1 MGLRVRGRAGV
12 NGLLHEP
19 AGTHHPYEPARWG
32 RDPLWPLAGEP
43 VRVGARADVT
53 AGPVRVEWEAE
64 HSSGAVPALFD
75 GETWQAELGP
85 FKAGHEVRYRFVGV
99 EGSATPW
106 FVFST
111 GWWESPSWR
120 GLAVH
125 EGAFEVSFGSGAIV
139 VTPLSSEEAAWHVR
153 LAASGDVRHDRAALG
168 DWEVRLEAGRLR
180 LSRGSW
186 SRLFHPPRLRTRA
199 GRCEAVELAWGLD
212 ANEHILGTGE
222 RYDALDQ
229 RGRTPDIRVY
239 DQYKGQGAKTYI
251 PVPFFV
257 SSSGYGWF
265 VDSADRIRFDFGRS
279 YRDVLRFEAPIRDG
293 GLSGRLFLG
302 PPKTVLFHYTA
313 LTGRPSPLPDRAF
326 GPWMSGNEWNS
337 EARIRD
343 VVERT
348 IAEDIPATVIVIEAW
363 SDETTFY
370 LFGDA
375 EHDQVPGS
383 DPVPLSS
390 QRFGARWPDPV
401 GLVRWLHEQGLRVL
415 LWQIP
420 VLKDEPGHPQHD
432 RDLAHAEAQGYC
444 VRTEQGVYRNRAW
457 WFPGARV
464 LDFTNPDARR
474 WWFAKR
480 TYLVSEVGIDGF
492 KTDGGEHLWG
502 ADVVTFAG
510 ERGDEA
516 ANRYPVHYEAA
527 YHEFLRASG
536 HERPLTFSRS
546 GFAGAQRFPAHWAGD
561 EDSTWDAFRASI
573 VAGLSAGASGIA
585 FWGWD
590 LAGFSGPLP
599 SAELYCRAAAAAA
612 FCPIMQYH
620 SEFNEH
626 RDPPIDRTPWNVAEQ
641 TGEPRVLDVYR
652 HFARL
657 RMRLLPYLAAIG
669 KEASE
674 KGVPLMR
681 ALALEFPDDPICW
694 EIADEFCLGPA
705 LLVAPVLEE
714 GATERRVYLP
724 HAEWR
729 DFWSGRSVEAG
740 WHRVAAPL
748 SRIPV
753 FVREGSWM
761 TPAPPDLPSSL
772 VEHGRAAEPDA

>member
-1 MGLRVRGRAGV
+1 MSRTHVSRPPS
-12 NGLLHEP
+12 LLHEP
-19 AGTHHPYEPARWG
+19 AGTHHPYEPAPWG
-32 RDPLWPLAGEP
+32 RDPLWPLAGER
-43 VRVGARADVT
+43 VRVGARADLA
-53 AGPVRVEWEAE
+53 AGPIRVEWEAGQ
-64 HSSGAVPALFD
+64 SAGALPASFD

-85 FKAGHEVRYRFVGV
+85 FEGGQEVRYRFVADD
-99 EGSATPW
+99 GSATAW
-106 FVFST
+106 FSFST
-111 GWWESPSWR
+111 GSWESLPWAGVAVR
-120 GLAVH
+120 AGGL
-125 EGAFEVSFGSGAIV
+125 EVSFGSGALVLI
-139 VTPLSSEEAAWHVR
+139 PIGSEELAWDVR
-153 LAASGDVRHDRAALG
+153 LAPSGEPHGDQATLG
-168 DWEVRLEAGRLR
+168 DWEARLEAGRLR
-180 LSRGSW
+180 ICRGGW
-186 SRLFHPPRLRTRA
+186 SRLFHPPRLLMRA
-199 GRCEAVELAWGLD
+199 GTCEALELAWRLD
-212 ANEHILGTGE
+212 ADEHILGTGE
-222 RYDALDQ
+222 RFDALDQ
-229 RGRTPDIRVY
+229 RGRSPDIRVY
-239 DQYKGQGAKTYI
+239 DQYKGQGAKTYV
-251 PVPFFV
+251 PVPFFL

-265 VDSADRIRFDFGRS
+265 VDSADRVHFDFGRS
-279 YRDVLRFEAPIRDG
+279 DRDVLRLEAPIRDA

-302 PPKTVLFHYTA
+302 SPKTILSRYTA
-313 LTGRPSPLPDRAF
+313 LTGRPSPLPDWAF

-337 EARIRD
+337 EARIRE
-343 VVERT
+343 VVDRT
-348 IAEDIPATVIVIEAW
+348 VAEDIPATVIVIEAW

-375 EHDQVPGS
+375 DYDPVPGS
-383 DPVPLSS
+383 DPVLLSG

-401 GLVRWLHEQGLRVL
+401 GLVRWLHERGLRVL

-432 RDLAHAEAQGYC
+432 RDVAYAEAHRYC
-444 VRTEQGVYRNRAW
+444 VRTEDGVYRNRAW

-464 LDFTNPDARR
+464 IDFTNPDARR

-480 TYLVSEVGIDGF
+480 AYLVTEVGIDGF

-502 ADVVTFAG
+502 TDVVTFAG

-546 GFAGAQRFPAHWAGD
+546 GFTGAQRFPAHWAGD

-573 VAGLSAGASGIA
+573 VAGLSAGASGLA

-620 SEFNEH
+620 SELNGYRE
-626 RDPPIDRTPWNVAEQ
+626 PPIDRTPWNVAEQ
-641 TGEPRVLDVYR
+641 TGDRRVLEVYR
-652 HFARL
+652 LYAQL

-669 KEASE
+669 REASE
-674 KGVPLMR
+674 TGVPLMR
-681 ALALEFPDDPICW
+681 ALALEFPDDPVCW

-714 GATERRVYLP
+714 GATERRVYVP
-724 HAEWR
+724 EGAWR
-729 DFWSGRSVEAG
+729 DFWSGRRVEPG
-740 WHRVAAPL
+740 WHEVPAPL
-748 SRIPV
+748 HRIPV
-753 FVREGSWM
+753 FVRDGLSPLLEG
-761 TPAPPDLPSSL
+761 L
-772 VEHGRAAEPDA
+772 EPGWFEGQAG